1 MGKVNQSTLTRS
13 VGWAKHLRPFLKRAQ
28 ARRERDAVKH
38 DIKQRYEDF
47 RESKP
52 Q

>member
-13 VGWAKHLRPFLKRAQ
+13 LEWAKHLRPFGKRAQ
-28 ARRERDAVKH
+28 ARRERAAVKN
-38 DIKQRYEDF
+38 DIRQRYEDF
-47 RESKP
+47 RELKP